1 MLIHLES
8 IGKRFLKDWIFRNV
22 NLEFEGTKKY
32 AITGLNGS
40 GKSTFLQLL
49 AGLSIPTEG
58 KISYRD
64 EAGIVLDPDN
74 ISLQFSYSAPYQ
86 ELPEELTAE
95 EIFDFH
101 FNFRNKASSFDQ
113 KVFFEMIELPNQQNK
128 QVKYFSSGMKQR
140 LKLGLCLFTDSKVY
154 FLDEPTTNLDR
165 NGIEWYKRLISER
178 ISDKSLF
185 ISSNIEEEYQLCDT
199 VIQISDYK

>member
-1 MLIHLES
+1 MLIRLES
-8 IGKRFLKDWIFRNV
+8 IGKRFLKDWIFRNI

-49 AGLSIPTEG
+49 AGISIPTEG
-58 KISYRD
+58 KITYQD
-64 EAGIVLDPDN
+64 DAGFVLDPDN
-74 ISLQFSYSAPYQ
+74 ITLKFSYSAPYQ
-86 ELPEELTAE
+86 ELPEELTGKE
-95 EIFDFH
+95 VFDFH
-101 FNFRNKASSFDQ
+101 FNFRQKGFSFDE
-113 KVFFEMIELPNQQNK
+113 KSFFEMIELPGQENK

-140 LKLGLCLFTDSKVY
+140 LKLGLCLFTEAKVY
-154 FLDEPTTNLDR
+154 FLDEPTSNLDR

-178 ISDKSLF
+178 IFDKPLF

-199 VIQISDYK
+199 VIRMSDYK